1 MESVVGLLSLLPFS
15 LEEEKGVQG
24 CLHIVDFERQ
34 RKSYF
39 DSCLRSL
46 KVRDVSLTEVPRA
59 VWVNERCSHSSSS
72 KKNVLKQ
79 VNAQSQGDQ

>member
-1 MESVVGLLSLLPFS
+1 MFIRLRARNSLESVVGMLSLLPLS
-15 LEEEKGVQG
+15 LEEEKGVKG

-46 KVRDVSLTEVPRA
+46 KVRDVFLTEVPRA
-59 VWVNERCSHSSSS
+59 FWMNE
-72 KKNVLKQ
+72 
-79 VNAQSQGDQ
+79 